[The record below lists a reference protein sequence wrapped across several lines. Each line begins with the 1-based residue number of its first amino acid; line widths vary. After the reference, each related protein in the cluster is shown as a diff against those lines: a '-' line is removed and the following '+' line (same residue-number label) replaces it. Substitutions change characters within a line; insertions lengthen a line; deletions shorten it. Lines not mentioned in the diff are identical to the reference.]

1 MDVFGKRVPEGE
13 GSYGKVPVT
22 PDPVLGPEWWGQEVG
37 VRVKGAVERSVEKV
51 AKVGG
56 GLVLQCSGSEENKFS

>member
-1 MDVFGKRVPEGE
+1 MDVFGERVPEGG

-22 PDPVLGPEWWGQEVG
+22 PAGREWWGQEVG
-37 VRVKGAVERSVEKV
+37 VGVMGAVEKV

-56 GLVLQCSGSEENKFS
+56 GLVLQCSGSAENKFS